1 MRRQVVSQDVQR
13 LSDIRSVGLG
23 VGGLVCV
30 LAASLLLVVGESLA
44 VVQVVPEAAMTVE
57 GRAVTGRKAITA
69 HPLAKELLAAFERA
83 EAAVQQQHMER
94 LMAFYGPEYNYHG
107 LKQADVRRIWG
118 EVFEHYRG
126 LTSTHL
132 FSEIRIVRVGAQL
145 RAEVTCTG
153 GLYGTEITSGK
164 RITLDSWFR
173 EVHYLAQEQGG
184 WKFLG
189 NAGEVPSEVPF
200 SSAPH
205 HPLF

>member
-1 MRRQVVSQDVQR
+1 MRVQGFR
-13 LSDIRSVGLG
+13 VTAFLCALG
-23 VGGLVCV
+23 CG
-30 LAASLLLVVGESLA
+30 LLLATNESLA
-44 VVQVVPEAAMTVE
+44 VVQVLPDAAMTVE
-57 GRAVTGRKAITA
+57 GRAVKGRKAIVA
-69 HPLAKELLAAFERA
+69 HPMLKEILAAFEHA
-83 EAAVQQQHMER
+83 EAAVKQQHMEK
-94 LMAFYGPEYNYHG
+94 LMAFYSPEYNYHG

-153 GLYGTEITSGK
+153 GLYGTEVKSGK

-173 EVHYLAQEQGG
+173 EVHYLVHEQGG

-189 NAGEVPSEVPF
+189 NAGEVPSEVPA

>member
-1 MRRQVVSQDVQR
+1 MQGCRVAGF
-13 LSDIRSVGLG
+13 L
-23 VGGLVCV
+23 C
-30 LAASLLLVVGESLA
+30 AFTWSLLLAAPESFA
-44 VVQVVPEAAMTVE
+44 VVQVLPDAAMTVE

-83 EAAVQQQHMER
+83 EAAVQQQHMET

-107 LKQADVRRIWG
+107 LEQADVRRIWG

-153 GLYGTEITSGK
+153 GLYGTEVKSGK

-189 NAGEVPSEVPF
+189 NAGEAPTDVPS